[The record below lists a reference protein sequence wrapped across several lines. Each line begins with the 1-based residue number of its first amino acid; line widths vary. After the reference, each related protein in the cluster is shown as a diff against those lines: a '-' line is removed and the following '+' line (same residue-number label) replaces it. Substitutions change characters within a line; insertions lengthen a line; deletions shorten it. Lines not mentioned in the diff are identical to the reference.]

1 MIKIGVA
8 GVSEQEIPELVLNN
22 IFAGEVEFVRQIYLT
37 NEKAK
42 ILGQAAN
49 WKNFDLSI
57 HAPYFINLNSEK
69 KDIVHAS
76 KERILSSCERAHNMG
91 AKNVVFHPG
100 YYGERGKLE
109 TYENIKQRILE
120 MQEVIT
126 EKKWNVKLCPETMGK
141 INVFGS
147 WEETKELVKQ
157 TGCGFCMDF
166 AHMKAR
172 NFGDI
177 DFEDYVKKIKKFKHV
192 HCHYSGIHW
201 TDKGEKNHELVDMKE
216 AKELLSLLVKHKVN
230 CTIICESPDSFGDV
244 LKMNKI
250 LAKI

>member
-177 DFEDYVKKIKKFKHV
+177 DFEDYVKELKEYEHV
-192 HCHYSGIHW
+192 HCHYSGIEW
-201 TDKGEKNHELVDMKE
+201 NKGGEKKHLVIDFKE
-216 AKELLSLLVKHKVN
+216 ALKLFALLKEYKIN
-230 CTIICESPDSFGDV
+230 CTIINESADPFGDAV
-244 LKMNKI
+244 K
-250 LAKI
+250 LAKLI